1 MMAINRITFTPTK
14 FEKSQIK
21 FHIALIPIVIIFGS
35 PILFI
40 IMHAF
45 KPYNELFA
53 FPPKF
58 FVSNPTLNNFRELFL
73 QTTES
78 GIPMSKYIF
87 NSISVAT
94 IVIILS
100 LLLSS
105 LTAFGLSKMEFKGK
119 KLLNSV
125 NMFALMFV
133 PVAVAIPRFLVV
145 SNIGIYDTMLAH
157 IVPLIAMPIGLFLVK
172 QFMDQVPDELIEA
185 AQMDGATNWIIYWKI
200 CLPLVKPALITVAV
214 LAFQT
219 SWGNV
224 ESSQIYIDNE
234 AIRTFPFFLNTVVA
248 NAASGNIVASA
259 GMGAAATLISFLP
272 NLIIFLLLQSKVM
285 ESMSRTGIK

>member
-1 MMAINRITFTPTK
+1 MAINRITFTPTK

-87 NSISVAT
+87 NSILVAT

>member
-87 NSISVAT
+87 NSILVAT

>member
-1 MMAINRITFTPTK
+1 MGMNRITFTPTK

-35 PILFI
+35 PIFFI

-58 FVSNPTLNNFRELFL
+58 FVSNPTLNNFRELFS

-87 NSISVAT
+87 NSVLVAT

-105 LTAFGLSKMEFKGK
+105 LTAFGLSKMDFKGK

-248 NAASGNIVASA
+248 NAASGNVVASA

>member
-87 NSISVAT
+87 NSILVAT

-119 KLLNSV
+119 N
-125 NMFALMFV
+125 
-133 PVAVAIPRFLVV
+133 
-145 SNIGIYDTMLAH
+145 
-157 IVPLIAMPIGLFLVK
+157 
-172 QFMDQVPDELIEA
+172 
-185 AQMDGATNWIIYWKI
+185 
-200 CLPLVKPALITVAV
+200 C
-214 LAFQT
+214 
-219 SWGNV
+219 
-224 ESSQIYIDNE
+224 
-234 AIRTFPFFLNTVVA
+234 
-248 NAASGNIVASA
+248 
-259 GMGAAATLISFLP
+259 
-272 NLIIFLLLQSKVM
+272 
-285 ESMSRTGIK
+285 

>member
-1 MMAINRITFTPTK
+1 MAINRITFTPTK

-87 NSISVAT
+87 NSVLVAT

-248 NAASGNIVASA
+248 NAASGNTVASA